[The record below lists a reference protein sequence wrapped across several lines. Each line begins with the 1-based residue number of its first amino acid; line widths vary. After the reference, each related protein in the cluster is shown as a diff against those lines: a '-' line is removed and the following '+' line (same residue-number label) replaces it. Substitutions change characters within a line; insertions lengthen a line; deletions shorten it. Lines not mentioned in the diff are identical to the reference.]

1 MATKVNHLDALEKK
15 GLRVVRKFNLCG
27 YFEYQVL
34 DSNNQRIARDTVQQ
48 RAIEMALNTLAA

>member
-1 MATKVNHLDALEKK
+1 MATKISHLDLLEKK

-27 YFEYQVL
+27 YFEYHVL

-48 RAIEMALNTLAA
+48 RAIDMALNTLQA

>member
-1 MATKVNHLDALEKK
+1 MATKANHLDVLEKK

-27 YFEYQVL
+27 YFEYHVL

-48 RAIEMALNTLAA
+48 RAIDIALNTLAA

>member
-1 MATKVNHLDALEKK
+1 MTTKVNHLDVLEKK

-27 YFEYQVL
+27 YFEYHVL

-48 RAIEMALNTLAA
+48 HAIDKALNTLAA

>member
-1 MATKVNHLDALEKK
+1 MATKINHLDVLEKR

-27 YFEYQVL
+27 YFEYHVL

-48 RAIEMALNTLAA
+48 RAIDMALNTFQA

>member
-1 MATKVNHLDALEKK
+1 MTTKVNHLDVLEKK

-27 YFEYQVL
+27 YFEYHVL

-48 RAIEMALNTLAA
+48 RAIYKALNTLAA

>member
-27 YFEYQVL
+27 YFEYHVL
-34 DSNNQRIARDTVQQ
+34 TVTIKELRGTPFNNVPLIW
-48 RAIEMALNTLAA
+48 L